1 MLWRRKNTQAIFPRI
16 YCRSPN
22 LNYTDHQIGTCIWGA
37 PIPLWLKELVV
48 IFFKTSQQT
57 GQQLFWLRVVFYG
70 RIWKDGRSVSADKA
84 RIISNLLGYFRM
96 IWKAL
101 ESKDGAEG
109 GTRTPTSESPLPPQD
124 SVSTSSTT
132 SANPIEYAT
141 SLSLASLFCKL
152 TRRVQLLH
160 VPH

>member
-1 MLWRRKNTQAIFPRI
+1 MI
-16 YCRSPN
+16 C
-22 LNYTDHQIGTCIWGA
+22 
-37 PIPLWLKELVV
+37 
-48 IFFKTSQQT
+48 
-57 GQQLFWLRVVFYG
+57 
-70 RIWKDGRSVSADKA
+70 KDGKSVSADKA
-84 RIISNLLGYFRM
+84 RIISILSDYFGV

-101 ESKDGAEG
+101 EFKDGAEG

>member
-1 MLWRRKNTQAIFPRI
+1 MPKSVPKVVPKKSSEIEKWGKIRGMV
-16 YCRSPN
+16 
-22 LNYTDHQIGTCIWGA
+22 LNGHQEGIEI
-37 PIPLWLKELVV
+37 ILYN
-48 IFFKTSQQT
+48 
-57 GQQLFWLRVVFYG
+57 FWC
-70 RIWKDGRSVSADKA
+70 
-84 RIISNLLGYFRM
+84 
-96 IWKAL
+96 
-101 ESKDGAEG
+101 GAEG